1 MSDDAINP
9 IPAVVF
15 SASAEPIP
23 PFDWPV
29 NVFSNFVDR
38 TDDFYTNEVLDPE
51 DPEDSGLSELLRTHI
66 ESLLASSEIK
76 FNINFTGTNAEITD
90 VEVIETP
97 GIETKLEYTTSAA
110 DQITVLGTTR
120 AIAGEVFEFRRP
132 DGTFFSLDSP
142 FPEDG
147 EGLAIVSWQRPPAP
161 QFRVNTVTV
170 NIVYNI
176 LTLADTE
183 FMTNNLIPI
192 PDEGES
198 VPEFGDDAIWNGERV
213 VILNQEQEFTVF
225 QYVYYHLDASL
236 AAFNDL
242 VDRSPF

>member
-1 MSDDAINP
+1 MSDEPFDP
-9 IPAVVF
+9 IPEVVF
-15 SASAEPIP
+15 SASAEPIA

-51 DPEDSGLSELLRTHI
+51 DPEDPGLNELLRTHI
-66 ESLLASSEIK
+66 ESLLASSEVE
-76 FNINFTGTNAEITD
+76 FNINFSGTNAEITD
-90 VEVIETP
+90 TEVIETP
-97 GIETKLEYTTSAA
+97 GLETTLEYVSSSNN
-110 DQITVLGTTR
+110 QVNVSGFTR

-132 DGTFFSLDSP
+132 DGTFFTLDSP

-147 EGLAIVSWQRPPAP
+147 EWVAIVNWQRPSGPR
-161 QFRVNTVTV
+161 FRVNTVTV
-170 NIVYNI
+170 NLTYNI
-176 LTLADTE
+176 LTFADTE
-183 FMTNNLIPI
+183 YMTNNFFPI
-192 PDEGES
+192 PDEGEP
-198 VPEFGDDAIWNGERV
+198 VPQFGDDAIWNGERV
-213 VILNQEQEFTVF
+213 VIVNQEREFTVF

>member
-1 MSDDAINP
+1 MSDDPIDP

-15 SASAEPIP
+15 SASAEPIA

-51 DPEDSGLSELLRTHI
+51 DPELNQLLRTHI
-66 ESLLASSEIK
+66 ESLLAPSEVE
-76 FNINFTGTNAEITD
+76 FNINFSGNNSEITAI
-90 VEVIETP
+90 EIIETP
-97 GIETKLEYTTSAA
+97 AVETQINYTVSGIN
-110 DQITVLGTTR
+110 QITVSGITR
-120 AIAGEVFEFRRP
+120 AIAGEVFEFRSP
-132 DGTFFSLDSP
+132 NGTFFTLDSP

-147 EGLAIVSWQRPPAP
+147 EWVAIVDWQRPPAP

-176 LTLADTE
+176 LTRANTKFFKDR
-183 FMTNNLIPI
+183 FIPI
-192 PDEGES
+192 PDEGEP

-213 VILNQEQEFTVF
+213 VILNQEREFTVF

>member
-1 MSDDAINP
+1 MSDDPINP

-15 SASAEPIP
+15 SASAEPIA

-38 TDDFYTNEVLDPE
+38 TDDFYINEVLDPE
-51 DPEDSGLSELLRTHI
+51 DPEDPELNQLLRTHI
-66 ESLLASSEIK
+66 ESLLASSEVE
-76 FNINFTGTNAEITD
+76 FNINFSGSNAEITD

-97 GIETKLEYTTSAA
+97 GLETKLEYITSAA
-110 DQITVLGTTR
+110 DQITVSGITR

-132 DGTFFSLDSP
+132 NGTFFTLDSP

-147 EGLAIVSWQRPPAP
+147 EWVAIVNWQRPPAP

-176 LTLADTE
+176 LTRAGTE
-183 FMTNNLIPI
+183 FFTDRFRPI
-192 PDEGES
+192 PDEGEP
-198 VPEFGDDAIWNGERV
+198 VPGFGDDAIWNGERV